1 MERLLRVLQFIY
13 LFFLDCLKS
22 QGMCSNLEVSTLK
35 ADSWVVTLGLFHV
48 FFSGLILFLGSQPGH
63 RAL

>member
-1 MERLLRVLQFIY
+1 MESLLRVLQF
-13 LFFLDCLKS
+13 FFLDCLKS